1 MQQRKQIKAVYLW
14 LVFLIT
20 LVLGVLLVLWTSRSE
35 KNTLPMALM
44 VLDFVIMTM
53 AINSAIARTFRYKA
67 KPRKCAVNKYEGLT
81 SNELDKKLVSLGFNR
96 KGVRFGHGY
105 IKIEGKTAYKVVGID
120 DYSKYFTNNDTI
132 ANETKNE
139 EPTKGIDQC
148 DKFIGFEIFY
158 TVDDSTKEKIL
169 DFAFQGDKIY
179 YDGFYF
185 DESTNL
191 FVEPNY
197 IAPKGSHIEEYNKL
211 IEMID
216 FKKVNNEQEKK

>member
-1 MQQRKQIKAVYLW
+1 MACI
-14 LVFLIT
+14 FLIT

-67 KPRKCAVNKYEGLT
+67 KPRKCTVNKYEGLT

-105 IKIEGKTAYKVVGID
+105 IKIEGKTAYKVVVID

-132 ANETKNE
+132 ANETKKMKNQQRE
-139 EPTKGIDQC
+139 LINAINLLAL
-148 DKFIGFEIFY
+148 KFFY
-158 TVDDSTKEKIL
+158 TVDDSTKEK
-169 DFAFQGDKIY
+169 
-179 YDGFYF
+179 
-185 DESTNL
+185 N
-191 FVEPNY
+191 P
-197 IAPKGSHIEEYNKL
+197 
-211 IEMID
+211 
-216 FKKVNNEQEKK
+216 